1 MHDGLNLTV
10 YMVIYSSIISVS
22 TVLAHQKPIS
32 VFSMDWTARIDI
44 WTIPVEEMRCFSDWS
59 CVGTGIHA
67 LSVSSSIYQ

>member
-44 WTIPVEEMRCFSDWS
+44 WTIPVEEMRCFSAWS